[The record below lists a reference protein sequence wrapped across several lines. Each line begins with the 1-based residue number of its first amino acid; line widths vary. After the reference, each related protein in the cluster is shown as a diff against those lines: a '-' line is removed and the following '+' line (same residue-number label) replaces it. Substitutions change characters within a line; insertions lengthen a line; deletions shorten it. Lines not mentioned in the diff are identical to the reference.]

1 MHRGG
6 HIIPPRRCLKSKET
20 HALKMAVV
28 FLMVALL
35 TGCASLS
42 REQCQRGDWYGIGM
56 ADGQAGETA
65 SRKDQHVRA
74 CSEYGIQINDQQY
87 LDGYARGQIDY
98 CRIDNAF
105 ESGLRGRRYQHVC
118 PPAIDALFER
128 CNRAAYEVY
137 RIKGELDRLED
148 QIDNQEFRLRGTDLS
163 DDYRHQLRSD
173 LRDLD
178 RRYDRLRGDL
188 YFSERYLDELR
199 DEVRMH
205 PIP

>member
-1 MHRGG
+1 MKIVG
-6 HIIPPRRCLKSKET
+6 
-20 HALKMAVV
+20 V

-35 TGCASLS
+35 PGCASLS

-56 ADGQAGETA
+56 ADGQAGEAA

-87 LDGYARGQIDY
+87 FDGYDRGLEDY

-105 ESGLRGRRYQHVC
+105 ESGLRGKRYQHVC
-118 PPAIDALFER
+118 SPAIDALFER

-137 RIKGELDRLED
+137 RIKGELDRLGD
-148 QIDNQEFRLRGTDLS
+148 QIDSQEFRLRGTDLS
-163 DDYRHQLRSD
+163 DDYRHQLRCD
-173 LRDLD
+173 LRELD
-178 RRYDRLRGDL
+178 RQYDRLRGDL

>member
-1 MHRGG
+1 M
-6 HIIPPRRCLKSKET
+6 PPGRCLKSEEMR
-20 HALKMAVV
+20 ALKRAVV
-28 FLMVALL
+28 FLMVATL

-42 REQCQRGDWYGIGM
+42 REQCRRGDWYGIGM
-56 ADGQAGETA
+56 ADGQAGEAA

-74 CSEYGIQINDQQY
+74 CSEYGIQINDQHY
-87 LDGYARGQIDY
+87 FDGYARGLDDY

-137 RIKGELDRLED
+137 RIKRELDRLED
-148 QIDNQEFRLRGTDLS
+148 QIDSQEFRLRSTDLS
-163 DDYRHQLRSD
+163 DDYRHQLRRD
-173 LRDLD
+173 LRELD

-188 YFSERYLDELR
+188 YFSERYLDQLR
-199 DEVRMH
+199 DEVRRY
-205 PIP
+205 PTP